1 MHVNCVE
8 QIERG
13 TLACMEAC
21 ILSPDQKKKERSL
34 KTYPLKSL
42 HPSKLINMLDA
53 SPFYLLDLGYCQ
65 EISILQFPFAHPSVL
80 LLHHLLSN
88 KIDIEYLK
96 HWHLTVR

>member
-13 TLACMEAC
+13 SLACMEAC

-34 KTYPLKSL
+34 KTSTQIT
-42 HPSKLINMLDA
+42 PSRHDRHA
-53 SPFYLLDLGYCQ
+53 PFYLLDLEYCQ